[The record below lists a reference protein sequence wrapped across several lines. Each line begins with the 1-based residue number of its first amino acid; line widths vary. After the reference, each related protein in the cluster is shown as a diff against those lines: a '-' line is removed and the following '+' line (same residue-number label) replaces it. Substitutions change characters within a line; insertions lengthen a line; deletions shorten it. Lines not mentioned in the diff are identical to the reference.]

1 MHLGFEVRVELR
13 LDGEEAIS
21 AQVTRNE
28 ADQLEL
34 VEGGA
39 VWVRTAD
46 KPAVPA

>member
-13 LDGEEAIS
+13 LGGEETIS

-34 VEGGA
+34 AEGA
-39 VWVRTAD
+39 TVWVRTAS
-46 KPAVPA
+46 KLAVPA